1 MPTWYCH
8 KQGSCSVTLRLHI
21 DLILSR
27 IFVILLLYTGEK
39 HFSGILFCFCPWQCD
54 YSFCN
59 RSWKCSNY
67 TTLKKGTSWFLTR
80 RVVDE
85 PIWYPFGPGTAC
97 RNSRKS
103 YFREVYLLS
112 RQEIR
117 SSREKKKI
125 ISIWIPLYLL
135 GIEAEKSIKRLGGFV
150 GKKEEKRRNIE
161 VEQVRIGKKGE
172 RVR

>member
-117 SSREKKKI
+117 SSREKKKNHKHLD
-125 ISIWIPLYLL
+125 STVSFGNRSREVYQRARRFC
-135 GIEAEKSIKRLGGFV
+135 GEKGR
-150 GKKEEKRRNIE
+150 KK
-161 VEQVRIGKKGE
+161 KKYWSWAS
-172 RVR
+172 